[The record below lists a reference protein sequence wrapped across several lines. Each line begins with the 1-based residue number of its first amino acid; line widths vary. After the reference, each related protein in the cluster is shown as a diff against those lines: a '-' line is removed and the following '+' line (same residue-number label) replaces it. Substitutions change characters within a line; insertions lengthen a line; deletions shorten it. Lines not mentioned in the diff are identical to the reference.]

1 MSEERLFTAE
11 EVARLQ
17 ESEVRVVLKGLLRNL
32 TEVRKQRGM
41 IEDGAPL
48 ARRMQIRGE
57 IEGLNIAISAVRR
70 RIR

>member
-1 MSEERLFTAE
+1 MSEELEFTSKDMESWAE
-11 EVARLQ
+11 Q
-17 ESEVRVVLKGLLRNL
+17 EVRKVLKSLLRNL

-48 ARRMQIRGE
+48 ARKMQIRGE
-57 IEGLNIAISAVRR
+57 VEGLNIAISAVRR